1 MLSTTPGI
9 DLCFRDFL
17 LPRQIEY
24 VKATDCHRFTLF
36 GGSRGPGKSFTE
48 RWRHVRFLMR
58 LTARGINH
66 VQTGLFSNTYKEAR
80 KRQFLPA
87 KDDPNYG
94 FPEWLGEF
102 NEANLEFRF
111 WKSQGG
117 HRIVFGN
124 LQDLGQYKSDQFAT
138 VGIEELTLCIDPMGV
153 IDVLSGSLRWPGVE
167 WTPMGFTTNPDG
179 AGHSQVKGIFVTRT
193 LFDHPDHVRRNP
205 DQFTFIR
212 ALPTDNP
219 KLPQSYIDE
228 VLSNLPDSL
237 RKPWLEGSWDLFEGQ
252 RFEFNPAIH
261 MLKGALYT
269 PSTMLCKWYRSID
282 YGFNNPYACGWYG
295 VYTDDSGRKR
305 KIKIREDVRDGLKS
319 HQQIERIHNITEEL
333 GLTGRV
339 EASFLDTAC
348 WKEDDD
354 GLSIADKFIQGG
366 IPVVQALKDRP
377 AGWVALESALSYDR
391 GPDGEVTRFP
401 ELQLFDCCVLTAQQ
415 ITDAL
420 WDPRKPG
427 DILHPEGFRD
437 DALDETRYLVLTHA
451 SALKPDEG
459 NTAHDHDR
467 RVWKAIAGKR

>member
-1 MLSTTPGI
+1 M
-9 DLCFRDFL
+9 DLRFRDFL
-17 LPRQIEY
+17 LPRQLEY
-24 VKATDCHRFTLF
+24 IRETDTHRFTLF

-58 LTARGINH
+58 LTARGIRN

-111 WKSQGG
+111 HKSHGG

-138 VGIEELTLCIDPMGV
+138 LGIEELTLCPDPMGV

-179 AGHSQVKGIFVTRT
+179 PGHSQVKGIFVTGQ
-193 LFDHPDHVRRNP
+193 LFAHPDHARRDP
-205 DQFTFIR
+205 KQFTFVR

-219 KLPQSYIDE
+219 RLPQSYIDE

-252 RFEFNPAIH
+252 RFEFNPKVH
-261 MLKGALYT
+261 MIRPLPIASFE
-269 PSTMLCKWYRSID
+269 PFRAYRSID
-282 YGFNNPYACGWYG
+282 YGFDNPYACGWYL
-295 VYTDDSGRKR
+295 VYTDDHGRPR
-305 KIKIREDVRDGLKS
+305 KMKIHEDVRSGLKAVG
-319 HQQIERIHNITEEL
+319 QIARVLEITEEL
-333 GLTGRV
+333 GLSGRI
-339 EASFLDTAC
+339 EATYLDTAC

-366 IPVVQALKDRP
+366 IPVVQALKDRA
-377 AGWVALESALSYDR
+377 AGWVSLETALHYETGPEGSLAVEPAFQMFES
-391 GPDGEVTRFP
+391 
-401 ELQLFDCCVLTAQQ
+401 CVLTGQQ

-437 DALDETRYLVLTHA
+437 DALDETRYFLLTHA
-451 SALKPDEG
+451 SAPGPGAAQTSFDEHKRIW
-459 NTAHDHDR
+459 NAMNRVR
-467 RVWKAIAGKR
+467 R